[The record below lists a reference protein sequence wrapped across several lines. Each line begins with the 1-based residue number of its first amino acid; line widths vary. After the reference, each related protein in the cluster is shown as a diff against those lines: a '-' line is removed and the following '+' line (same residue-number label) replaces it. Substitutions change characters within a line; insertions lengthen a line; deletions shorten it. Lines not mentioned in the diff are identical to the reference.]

1 MPLVLHPGQKKVLE
15 DKSTRKLVIV
25 GARWGKTTLALEMGL
40 ERCRSTPGRHVK
52 IFEHNMRIMYNC
64 REYLHQRMIE
74 LGDKFLTE
82 SPVGFFRFQNGS
94 TLELDIF
101 PHCINEELI
110 FDDAFDHIMDL
121 TIMFTPIGWS
131 LHQAPSTKNP
141 FVGLPAHLKQMYS
154 QEYYEQMFKAAL
166 DNKQEDKS

>member
-1 MPLVLHPGQKKVLE
+1 MSLKLHDCQKAVLE

-25 GARWGKTTLALEMGL
+25 GAGWGKTTLALEMGL
-40 ERCRSTPGRHVK
+40 DRCRSTPGRHVK
-52 IFEHNMRIMYNC
+52 IFEHNMHMVYQC
-64 REYLHQRMIE
+64 REYLFRRMIE

-101 PHCINEELI
+101 PYNHNEELI
-110 FDDAFDHIMDL
+110 FDDALDMVKDL

-131 LHQAPSTKNP
+131 LHNGPSTQNP
-141 FVGLPAHLKQMYS
+141 SVDLPARIKNMYS
-154 QEYYEQMFKAAL
+154 QEYYNQMFEAMM
-166 DNKQEDKS
+166 DNKQEEKP